1 MASDK
6 ADGQPARGLSRDFWI
21 FWGGQAVSNLGTS
34 FSQLALPLLVYKL
47 TGSALNL
54 AISSAAEF
62 LPYLLFGLL
71 IGAWV
76 DRTDRRRLMI
86 AASALQALAIGS
98 IPLLS
103 DLGHLGIWWIYAM
116 GFISATVGICF
127 QSGEFAAI
135 PSLVSQDDLV
145 TANGRIQASYQA
157 VSILGPLLAGLLA
170 AVAPIERVIYFDAA
184 SFLISAASLSLV
196 RRGFNGGERST
207 SSSNL
212 RADILEGLRYVLGHP
227 VLRNISAM
235 MALVNFVGATIFAQ
249 LVFFAK
255 HHLEASNAQIGLLF
269 SAGSGGVI
277 VLSLAAGPLRK
288 RYSFSRVALSALI
301 ASGVCMILL
310 ALVSWYPAALVLWA
324 LAQGL
329 GILFNINTG
338 SLRQAIVPNHILGRV
353 MSIAGVLAWSAI
365 PLGTLLG
372 GWAIQRSGNV
382 TLIYGI
388 IGGLTVLIPIFFGLC
403 TPLGHAEQYLPATD
417 TPTAGAGTPRDGAG
431 S

>member
-1 MASDK
+1 MASDI
-6 ADGQPARGLSRDFWI
+6 AGGQPSRGLSRDFWI
-21 FWGGQAVSNLGTS
+21 FWAGQAISNLGTS

-103 DLGHLGIWWIYAM
+103 DLGHLGVGWIYAM
-116 GFISATVGICF
+116 GFVSATLGICF

-135 PSLVSQDDLV
+135 PSLVSRDDLV

-170 AVAPIERVIYFDAA
+170 AVAPIERVIYLDAI
-184 SFLISAASLSLV
+184 SFLISAGSLGLV
-196 RRGFNGGERST
+196 RRGFNGGERR
-207 SSSNL
+207 SSSTMSARRL
-212 RADILEGLRYVLGHP
+212 LLVLRYVLGHP

-235 MALVNFVGATIFAQ
+235 MALANFVEATIVAQ

-255 HHLEASNAQIGLLF
+255 HHLGAGNAQIGLLF

-277 VLSLAAGPLRK
+277 ALSLAAGPLRN

-301 ASGVCMILL
+301 ARGVCMILL

-324 LAQGL
+324 LAEGV
-329 GILFNINTG
+329 GVLFNINTG
-338 SLRQAIVPNHILGRV
+338 SLRQAIVPNHLLGRV

-382 TLIYGI
+382 ALIYGI
-388 IGGLTVLIPIFFGLC
+388 IGGLTVLIPMFFGLC
-403 TPLGHAEQYLPATD
+403 TPLGQAERYLPATE
-417 TPTAGAGTPRDGAG
+417 TPTD
-431 S
+431 